1 MTASEANRQRV
12 FTLLRIEDE
21 QMSDQF
27 NNFGKECLEVKRGK
41 PPMSEIR
48 QSWNSG
54 RRDSIQSIA
63 S

>member
-12 FTLLRIEDE
+12 FALLRVEDE
-21 QMSDQF
+21 QMSARFDSV
-27 NNFGKECLEVKRGK
+27 GKECLEVKRGK

-48 QSWNSG
+48 QPWSSG

-63 S
+63 P